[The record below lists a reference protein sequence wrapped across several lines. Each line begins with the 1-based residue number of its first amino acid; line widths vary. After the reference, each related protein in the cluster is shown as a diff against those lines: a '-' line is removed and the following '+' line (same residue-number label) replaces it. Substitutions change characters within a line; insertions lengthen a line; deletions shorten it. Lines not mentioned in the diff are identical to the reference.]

1 MKTKT
6 YFVLSGCASVCSML
20 TATAAVLLSACTTA
34 PPTQALPKPLP
45 LVAQTQTVNIPP
57 DLLVDCQPLSKLDT
71 TKTYNQGDSIDVVS
85 TWSAEHLDCSIRFK
99 KLRDLTAKA
108 FNINIDAQGNV
119 IPAAPSASVA
129 N

>member
-1 MKTKT
+1 MKYIKSNSVKRAMAASFV
-6 YFVLSGCASVCSML
+6 FVLLYGCGVA
-20 TATAAVLLSACTTA
+20 
-34 PPTQALPKPLP
+34 PTQALPKPLP

-57 DLLVDCQPLSKLDT
+57 DLLVDCQPLAKLDP
-71 TKTYNQGDSIDVVS
+71 TKTYSQGDSVDVVS

-119 IPAAPSASVA
+119 IPAVPTASVA